1 MVTRYQD
8 YYKFLI
14 IKAMWH
20 RLRDNK
26 MDKPMFMTEGVS
38 QSREK
43 RRNYLISGVKTI
55 DYPC

>member
-1 MVTRYQD
+1 
-8 YYKFLI
+8 
-14 IKAMWH
+14 MWH